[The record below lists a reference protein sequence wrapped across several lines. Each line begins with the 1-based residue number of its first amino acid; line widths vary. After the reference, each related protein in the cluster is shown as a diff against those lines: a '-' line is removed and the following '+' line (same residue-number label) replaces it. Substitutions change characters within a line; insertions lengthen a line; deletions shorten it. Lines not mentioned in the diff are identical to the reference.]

1 MRLETSRS
9 WSERRTHHKRHYAL
23 SRRTSVTSWS
33 ILGRPSRCAV
43 GGAAAGP
50 RPRTYDVAEG
60 RRSAGRDELTDQPV
74 LFVVESGAEPEGT
87 HATGGGRA
95 GQQRPQTVDRDRAV
109 ARVAQLADDVVAAE
123 RRDPA
128 VAEVADQQR
137 AGEPAEAGRCDG
149 QAGPTAATSNSC
161 SLRAWPSTG
170 WPTWTGRCWARSSR
184 RSPRYPAPQGNAV
197 RLRPREPGRRP
208 TRVVQRSGQQTPLHA
223 GDERRDGQVRG
234 CASFGLA
241 VEALAGGAG
250 GAGSAGHSKGWWRVC
265 RRRVRRGL
273 TGTHA
278 TRTGLDLSCGSPIRG
293 AHSMNASSPSPSADN
308 FVE

>member
-1 MRLETSRS
+1 MCG
-9 WSERRTHHKRHYAL
+9 
-23 SRRTSVTSWS
+23 
-33 ILGRPSRCAV
+33 GR
-43 GGAAAGP
+43 GP
-50 RPRTYDVAEG
+50 RPRTYDVADG
-60 RRSAGRDELTDQPV
+60 RRSVGRDELTEQPV
-74 LFVVESGAEPEGT
+74 LFVVGSGAEPEGA
-87 HATGGGRA
+87 HAIGGGRA

-223 GDERRDGQVRG
+223 GDERRDGQDPWVCVVRSR
-234 CASFGLA
+234 CR
-241 VEALAGGAG
+241 GAG
-250 GAGSAGHSKGWWRVC
+250 G
-265 RRRVRRGL
+265 RRGRRWFRWPL
-273 TGTHA
+273 KGLVAGVPAPGTPRSHRYSRHA
-278 TRTGLDLSCGSPIRG
+278 DRSGLVVRVTDSRG
-293 AHSMNASSPSPSADN
+293 A
-308 FVE
+308 FR